1 MIVLQD
7 KDPEALTDTRR
18 SQPPAPAKSDFETL
32 MEKHKND
39 LSEYDIMPP
48 TTTMTTTIP
57 PPAPYAPQP
66 PRYMY
71 PAAYIPTGPYP
82 AWNQSYETAA
92 YEEPLEVE
100 EAAQPEE
107 VTKDYDDDE
116 LALLGID
123 PNDLAGFGN

>member
-1 MIVLQD
+1 
-7 KDPEALTDTRR
+7 
-18 SQPPAPAKSDFETL
+18 
-32 MEKHKND
+32 MEKHKNE

-57 PPAPYAPQP
+57 PPTAYAPQP

-71 PAAYIPTGPYP
+71 PAAYIPAGPYP
-82 AWNQSYETAA
+82 TWNQSYDTTA
-92 YEEPLEVE
+92 YEQPPVDEEVE
-100 EAAQPEE
+100 AEPEE

>member
-1 MIVLQD
+1 M
-7 KDPEALTDTRR
+7 T
-18 SQPPAPAKSDFETL
+18 DFETL
-32 MEKHKND
+32 MEKHKNE

-48 TTTMTTTIP
+48 TTTVASS
-57 PPAPYAPQP
+57 APYAAPP

-82 AWNQSYETAA
+82 TWNQAYDPSA
-92 YEEPLEVE
+92 YEQPPAV
-100 EAAQPEE
+100 EAAEPEEE